1 MGPPSGAPDDRLLLV
16 LRSALAWRDAGV
28 DLSDPEVARSVI
40 ASTPP
45 EARDMARAMAV
56 LLRMRPSVDSP
67 EWAAMTTEQQS
78 RALIDA
84 VASMPEVVGRDGED
98 PR

>member
-67 EWAAMTTEQQS
+67 EWAAMTEAEQDEVMI
-78 RALIDA
+78 RLLLE
-84 VASMPEVVGRDGED
+84 MPAEFLAGEE
-98 PR
+98 